1 MVSVLATGDEK
12 KPSVG
17 VPALTIG
24 DGVLETN
31 VLVTTGDEMTSVEL
45 PIETVSL
52 TIADG
57 EMGGNVVAI
66 ESAVILLLVV
76 MSNVLIGDKV
86 LITALAVVET
96 ASVIDV
102 TTIQSTKLVIIAYM
116 LIKTNTKIL

>member
-1 MVSVLATGDEK
+1 M
-12 KPSVG
+12 G

-24 DGVLETN
+24 DGVLEIN

-66 ESAVILLLVV
+66 ESAVVLVLVV

-86 LITALAVVET
+86 VITVLAVVET

-116 LIKTNTKIL
+116 LIIKTNIKIL

>member
-24 DGVLETN
+24 DGVLEIN
-31 VLVTTGDEMTSVEL
+31 VLVTTSDEMTSVEL

-66 ESAVILLLVV
+66 ESAVILLLVN
-76 MSNVLIGDKV
+76 MSNVLITVVRDEM
-86 LITALAVVET
+86 LITALAVVKT
-96 ASVIDV
+96 ALVIDV
-102 TTIQSTKLVIIAYM
+102 TTIQST
-116 LIKTNTKIL
+116 T